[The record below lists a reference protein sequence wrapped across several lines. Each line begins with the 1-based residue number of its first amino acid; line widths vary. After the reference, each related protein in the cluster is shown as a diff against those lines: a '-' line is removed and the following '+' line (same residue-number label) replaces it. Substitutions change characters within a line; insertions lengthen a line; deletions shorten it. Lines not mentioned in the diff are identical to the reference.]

1 MNEQTRFFL
10 EHNIKKVIDLDSSD
24 PESETPRYINKEEN
38 DELTRM
44 FNGQNGSL
52 VA

>member
-1 MNEQTRFFL
+1 MNEQSRFLL

-24 PESETPRYINKEEN
+24 EEPESPHLIDQEQNE
-38 DELTRM
+38 ELTRM